1 MLIGKKS
8 VVPVPSSNDSTSNTD
23 LSERELEVLQL
34 LVKGYDYKIIAEKLF
49 LSSHTVRK
57 HIANIYAK
65 LHVTSKAQA
74 INLVHKKRWFEV

>member
-1 MLIGKKS
+1 MSLS
-8 VVPVPSSNDSTSNTD
+8 LAAQLPQPVLRQFTT
-23 LSERELEVLQL
+23 L

>member
-1 MLIGKKS
+1 MVRKKI
-8 VVPVPSSNDSTSNTD
+8 VDYILNSNHFVTNNY
-23 LSERELEVLQL
+23 LSERELGVLKL

>member
-1 MLIGKKS
+1 MLVGKNHTT
-8 VVPVPSSNDSTSNTD
+8 PIPNSNNAATNTD

-49 LSSHTVRK
+49 LSSDTVRK